1 MAGWLL
7 PHPSSFYCRV
17 YWKRCFWF
25 SERMRSHPQPRSS
38 LLSLKRAWCSP
49 EQQNAR
55 PEGFLFIVTGLG
67 TQASPAPLPPTT
79 QHLQSAAFPAGLIWP
94 DGSSCPQHPPTS
106 HSRPPW
112 GCKGD
117 PPRGA
122 GGVPLL
128 GALHH
133 HPLPSQTSS
142 AFCSNNANPSREKEN
157 MRLCVCVCVCVCE
170 GFAWKRQ
177 PLTKDVPSPH
187 LYTQSSNIKVFVK
200 CKYFYSLPFF
210 SSLSSSMPTLSS
222 EPAGMVLRKGTSRSQ
237 WAAGQLCLTA
247 AQDSAPSRRL
257 LSWRLF
263 P

>member
-25 SERMRSHPQPRSS
+25 SERMRSHPPPRSS

-49 EQQNAR
+49 EQQNAG

-94 DGSSCPQHPPTS
+94 GGSSCPQHPPTS

-157 MRLCVCVCVCVCE
+157 MRLCVCVCVCV
-170 GFAWKRQ
+170 
-177 PLTKDVPSPH
+177 KDLLGNANPSPKMFPALICTH
-187 LYTQSSNIKVFVK
+187 SLQTSK
-200 CKYFYSLPFF
+200 C
-210 SSLSSSMPTLSS
+210 
-222 EPAGMVLRKGTSRSQ
+222 
-237 WAAGQLCLTA
+237 
-247 AQDSAPSRRL
+247 L
-257 LSWRLF
+257 LSVNIFIRSPSSPPSPRPCRL
-263 P
+263 